1 MRDIDPARPLR
12 ALPASP
18 PDPLAG
24 APSRPG
30 AAPLEESPL
39 RDVVAALRRRALII
53 VIAAVA
59 LPAGALAYSLDSEDQ
74 YTATAKLLFRD
85 PGFDQKLLGGPV
97 LAPSVDPA
105 REAATNI
112 GLVSLDTVSGRAAES
127 RSIRTRAL
135 TPAEIRDKVTVAAQG
150 QSNVVAVSAVD
161 RDPQFAARLANTIS
175 RQYILFRRDADR
187 SKINQALRLVQ
198 RQLQALSPAQRDATQ
213 GRSLR
218 QQVDQLR
225 VLAALQTGNAE
236 LVQKAEP
243 PLEAS
248 SPKPLRNTILAL
260 VLGLMIGIG
269 LALLIDRL
277 DRRLRDRDDAARLL
291 GRPVVGAIPR
301 SSTLRSQPRD
311 ALHLDGEEAEAFR
324 ALRANL
330 RYYDIDRDIRSLLV
344 TSSAPGDGKSTV
356 ARYLAATAAAAGVRT
371 ILVEADLRRPTLNAL
386 FGSLR
391 AAGLSDVL
399 SDQSPLPAA
408 IGQLPVS
415 MAGAKSGRM
424 LDVMVAGTPPPNPTD
439 LLESSRMRAV
449 LADLEQRYELVVID
463 SSPVSVVPDSIPI
476 LNQVS
481 GVLVVMRESKSTS
494 VDVRRL
500 RDQLEHLGVTP
511 LGLVMNGTAPTEKDA
526 YRGYYAY
533 EPPARGAGSGS
544 GSASTSADGAVR
556 TPRWGAL
563 AARRKTRKTRKQR
576 EPAAR

>member
-18 PDPLAG
+18 PDPVSV
-24 APSRPG
+24 APPRPG

-39 RDVVAALRRRALII
+39 RDVIAALRRRAMII
-53 VIAAVA
+53 VIAIVA
-59 LPAGALAYSLDSEDQ
+59 LPAGALAYSLNSEDQ

-127 RSIRTRAL
+127 SKIRTRAL
-135 TPAEIRDKVTVAAQG
+135 SPAQIRDKVTVAAQG

-161 RDPQFAARLANTIS
+161 GDPQFAATLANTIS

-198 RQLQALSPAQRDATQ
+198 RQLRELSPAQREATQ

-243 PLEAS
+243 PLTAS
-248 SPKPLRNTILAL
+248 SPKPVRNAILAL
-260 VLGLMIGIG
+260 ILGLMIGIG
-269 LALLIDRL
+269 LALLLDRL

-291 GRPVVGAIPR
+291 GRPVVGAIPT
-301 SSTLRSQPRD
+301 SSALRSARRD

-371 ILVEADLRRPTLNAL
+371 ILVEADLRRPTLGAL
-386 FGSLR
+386 FPKLR
-391 AAGLSDVL
+391 PAGLSDVL
-399 SDQSPLPAA
+399 SDQASLATA
-408 IGQLPVS
+408 ISQLPVS
-415 MAGAKSGRM
+415 MAGAKSGRT
-424 LDVMVAGTPPPNPTD
+424 LDVIVAGTPPPNPTD
-439 LLESSRMRAV
+439 LLESGRMRAV
-449 LADLEQRYELVVID
+449 LADLEQRYELVVVD
-463 SSPVSVVPDSIPI
+463 SSPVTVVPDSIPV
-476 LNQVS
+476 LRQVS
-481 GVLVVMRESKSTS
+481 GVLVVTRECKSTS

-500 RDQLEHLGVTP
+500 RGQLEHLGVTP
-511 LGLVMNGTAPTEKDA
+511 LGLVMNGTAPIVKDA

-533 EPPARGAGSGS
+533 EPPAGTPAGGAG
-544 GSASTSADGAVR
+544 R
-556 TPRWGAL
+556 PPRWGAL
-563 AARRKTRKTRKQR
+563 AARRRTRKQR
-576 EPAAR
+576 ETAAR

>member
-18 PDPLAG
+18 PDPVAV

-30 AAPLEESPL
+30 AVPLEESPL

-53 VIAAVA
+53 VIAIVA
-59 LPAGALAYSLDSEDQ
+59 LPAGALAYSLNSEDQ

-127 RSIRTRAL
+127 STIRARAL
-135 TPAEIRDKVTVAAQG
+135 SPAQIRDKVTVAAQG

-161 RDPQFAARLANTIS
+161 GDPQFAAALANTIS

-198 RQLQALSPAQRDATQ
+198 RQLRALSPAQREATQ

-243 PLEAS
+243 PLTAS
-248 SPKPLRNTILAL
+248 SPKPVRNAILAL
-260 VLGLMIGIG
+260 ILGLMIGIG
-269 LALLIDRL
+269 LALLLDRL

-291 GRPVVGAIPR
+291 GRPVVGAIPT
-301 SSTLRSQPRD
+301 SSALRSERRD

-386 FGSLR
+386 FPKLR
-391 AAGLSDVL
+391 PAGLSDVL
-399 SDQSPLPAA
+399 SDQASLATA
-408 IGQLPVS
+408 ISQLPVS
-415 MAGAKSGRM
+415 MAGAKSGRT

-439 LLESSRMRAV
+439 LLESARMRAV
-449 LADLEQRYELVVID
+449 LADLEQRYELVVVD
-463 SSPVSVVPDSIPI
+463 SSPVTVVPDSIPI
-476 LNQVS
+476 LRQVS
-481 GVLVVMRESKSTS
+481 GVLVVTRESKSTS

-500 RDQLEHLGVTP
+500 RGQLEHLGVSP
-511 LGLVMNGTAPTEKDA
+511 LGLVMNGTAPIEKDA

-533 EPPARGAGSGS
+533 EPPAGTPAGR
-544 GSASTSADGAVR
+544 DER
-556 TPRWGAL
+556 PPRWGAL
-563 AARRKTRKTRKQR
+563 AARRRTRKQR
-576 EPAAR
+576 ESAAR